1 MNLIKNYSNNYFIK
15 KRSSLIQVILF
26 IKSNI
31 YIWVKG
37 LPQKERF
44 VLKGFVQ
51 VEEFIL
57 KDRFES
63 ILRKDTENP
72 INIPGKKT

>member
-1 MNLIKNYSNNYFIK
+1 MTL
-15 KRSSLIQVILF
+15 VILF

-44 VLKGFVQ
+44 VLKGFILETCVLKRFVQ
-51 VEEFIL
+51 GEEFIL

-72 INIPGKKT
+72 INIPGEKNLK